1 MDNDILNEKFGDA
14 IIEGLFPTPVY
25 FSHLKRPL
33 SKEEKKLVAQSK
45 KKTFRN
51 VGNISSSDTYI
62 LEAKPFKKLKKELLS
77 RVEHFFYNVLCYK
90 DAKPYI
96 TQSWLNYTEPNEHHH
111 GHEHPN
117 SIISGVFY
125 IDAPDKNMGNLYFE
139 NGKEYEPIP
148 NRLILFPADLKHGV
162 KPNLSNQS
170 RISMSFN
177 YVRYP
182 EKEMKFPGQEYLK
195 SGIKI

>member
-1 MDNDILNEKFGDA
+1 MIFELMYDALFMADRARYYQLNIRHMDKWPPHTQKIYPHYCLMHDHN
-14 IIEGLFPTPVY
+14 
-25 FSHLKRPL
+25 
-33 SKEEKKLVAQSK
+33 KEE
-45 KKTFRN
+45 
-51 VGNISSSDTYI
+51 GY
-62 LEAKPFKKLKKELLS
+62 
-77 RVEHFFYNVLCYK
+77 
-90 DAKPYI
+90 
-96 TQSWLNYTEPNEHHH
+96 
-111 GHEHPN
+111 
-117 SIISGVFY
+117 SGVFY
-125 IDAPDKNMGNLYFE
+125 IDVPDKNMGNLYFE

-148 NRLILFPADLKHGV
+148 NRLILFPADLKHGG

>member
-1 MDNDILNEKFGDA
+1 MY
-14 IIEGLFPTPVY
+14 V
-25 FSHLKRPL
+25 LK
-33 SKEEKKLVAQSK
+33 
-45 KKTFRN
+45 N
-51 VGNISSSDTYI
+51 VSADDY
-62 LEAKPFKKLKKELLS
+62 
-77 RVEHFFYNVLCYK
+77 
-90 DAKPYI
+90 
-96 TQSWLNYTEPNEHHH
+96 
-111 GHEHPN
+111 
-117 SIISGVFY
+117 
-125 IDAPDKNMGNLYFE
+125 
-139 NGKEYEPIP
+139 PIP